1 MNDNKISA
9 RIYRLPVDSSKLD
22 TAVDNCSNDVV
33 LIPLRA
39 NEKDNKLCSGCVARY
54 MTLDGKYFDMSLS
67 VAQWEAYYDCAIPEI
82 SKITGDIM
90 NYDEKLR
97 HRIDFILDA
106 MNANK
111 KEWES
116 IRRSYRNDCISR
128 ETAKYRFFVLFTKIN
143 KCLVETKEPELWGFF
158 NTEVFYKHW
167 DSRDFLLKS
176 DDIAWLELF
185 VTLMVIYRRK
195 K

>member
-1 MNDNKISA
+1 MNDN
-9 RIYRLPVDSSKLD
+9 
-22 TAVDNCSNDVV
+22 
-33 LIPLRA
+33 
-39 NEKDNKLCSGCVARY
+39 
-54 MTLDGKYFDMSLS
+54 
-67 VAQWEAYYDCAIPEI
+67 
-82 SKITGDIM
+82 M

-97 HRIDFILDA
+97 HRIDVILDA

-128 ETAKYRFFVLFTKIN
+128 VTAKYRFFVLFTKIN

-185 VTLMVIYRRK
+185 VTLMVI
-195 K
+195 